1 MHGSAAVD
9 AWALGCIF
17 IELLTGQNPMADRD
31 ALGVL
36 LRIFKVF
43 GTPSQDLLAFP
54 SLWRQNTEE
63 SNQRG
68 CGEVFVD
75 LVSNLPKWQG
85 LDLKEWI
92 NDAVA
97 VDLAGKLL

>member
-9 AWALGCIF
+9 VWALGCIF

-54 SLWRQNTEE
+54 SLWR
-63 SNQRG
+63 
-68 CGEVFVD
+68 
-75 LVSNLPKWQG
+75 
-85 LDLKEWI
+85 
-92 NDAVA
+92 
-97 VDLAGKLL
+97 